1 MRRKVR
7 GATAASK
14 KRRRGNVDPNPN
26 PSPPPPS
33 SDLPQRQ
40 SRREGADP
48 SPSTEGGRRPPVSN
62 KRSSVHEAD
71 YGGDHALLDGT
82 AARSRKKIRRRP
94 SERCRPTLLV
104 MPPSAPLPLAA
115 CQPASLFAMLLVASL
130 LPKNTFSLRWLALS
144 GVGVGVVGSGAAAAA
159 GRRGVGR
166 YCVVKSNLEWMLFS
180 GGDNDEVLSSWS
192 TAALDPEGRSSPRE
206 ETTQG
211 GESENAELWNRH
223 ALLALWS
230 DVAAAL
236 GEAAKD
242 NGDCAHSPLG
252 ENDESWDWSIVD
264 SILSTIP
271 RGGGDRGGDEM
282 TYPGLVNMGNTCY
295 INAQLQCA
303 YHIPYLR
310 RLVLDAKDE
319 VVKVEVEV
327 EVETD
332 DDEEVAQI
340 EGLGEDVAVATCEN
354 HPESDCLIVNL
365 DDGTMT
371 ESAEDP
377 IDERIPE
384 LEDDAESSTGH
395 LTNDDARQPFVV
407 KKKTI
412 VKKVTKEEFVPISQ
426 ALRALK
432 VTFNSL
438 GNSSS
443 SSGSTSVLC
452 RTLGIDPYVQ
462 QDGQEFWKLFI
473 PEIRHDQLAR
483 LYGGYFEDYVR
494 EILPESEV
502 PTDEELVMA
511 AEDYGEEKKDEEEF
525 NVFSTNGAE
534 NIKARERI
542 RKELFSDLSIPV
554 SEGTG

>member
-1 MRRKVR
+1 M
-7 GATAASK
+7 
-14 KRRRGNVDPNPN
+14 
-26 PSPPPPS
+26 
-33 SDLPQRQ
+33 
-40 SRREGADP
+40 
-48 SPSTEGGRRPPVSN
+48 
-62 KRSSVHEAD
+62 
-71 YGGDHALLDGT
+71 
-82 AARSRKKIRRRP
+82 
-94 SERCRPTLLV
+94 
-104 MPPSAPLPLAA
+104 
-115 CQPASLFAMLLVASL
+115 
-130 LPKNTFSLRWLALS
+130 
-144 GVGVGVVGSGAAAAA
+144 
-159 GRRGVGR
+159 
-166 YCVVKSNLEWMLFS
+166 VKSNLEWMLFS

-236 GEAAKD
+236 GEAAK
-242 NGDCAHSPLG
+242 NSGDGAHSPLG

-332 DDEEVAQI
+332 DDEDEAQI
-340 EGLGEDVAVATCEN
+340 EGLGGDCAVATCEN
-354 HPESDCLIVNL
+354 HPESDCLDVNL
-365 DDGTMT
+365 DDGTMP
-371 ESAEDP
+371 ESSEVP
-377 IDERIPE
+377 VDERIPE
-384 LEDDAESSTGH
+384 LDNDEESSTGQD
-395 LTNDDARQPFVV
+395 TNDSARQPVV
-407 KKKTI
+407 AKTKTI
-412 VKKVTKEEFVPISQ
+412 TKKVTKEEFVPISQ

-452 RTLGIDPYVQ
+452 QTLGIDPYVQ

-502 PTDEELVMA
+502 PMDEELVMA
-511 AEDYGEEKKDEEEF
+511 AEDYGEEKKEEEEF
-525 NVFSTNGAE
+525 NVSSTKGAD

>member
-1 MRRKVR
+1 
-7 GATAASK
+7 
-14 KRRRGNVDPNPN
+14 
-26 PSPPPPS
+26 
-33 SDLPQRQ
+33 
-40 SRREGADP
+40 
-48 SPSTEGGRRPPVSN
+48 
-62 KRSSVHEAD
+62 
-71 YGGDHALLDGT
+71 
-82 AARSRKKIRRRP
+82 
-94 SERCRPTLLV
+94 

-159 GRRGVGR
+159 AAAGRRGVGR

-180 GGDNDEVLSSWS
+180 GADSDEVLSSWS
-192 TAALDPEGRSSPRE
+192 TAALDPGGRSSPRE

-211 GESENAELWNRH
+211 GESENAELRSRH

-236 GEAAKD
+236 GEAANE
-242 NGDCAHSPLG
+242 NGDCAHFPLG
-252 ENDESWDWSIVD
+252 ENDEIWDWSIVD

-271 RGGGDRGGDEM
+271 RGGGDRGGDEK
-282 TYPGLVNMGNTCY
+282 TYSGLVNMGNTCY
-295 INAQLQCA
+295 LNAQLQCA

-319 VVKVEVEV
+319 VVTVEVEV

-340 EGLGEDVAVATCEN
+340 KGLGEDVAVATCEN

-371 ESAEDP
+371 ESAEVP

-384 LEDDAESSTGH
+384 LDNDAESSTGH
-395 LTNDDARQPFVV
+395 DTNDDARQPFVA

-412 VKKVTKEEFVPISQ
+412 VKKLTKEEFAPISQ

-511 AEDYGEEKKDEEEF
+511 AENYGEEKKEEEEF
-525 NVFSTNGAE
+525 NVSSTNGAE

-554 SEGTG
+554 SEGTR